1 MKLALF
7 CYSLRGKE
15 MAARVLGAFPDWEV
29 RAYAPARYAGEG
41 FAPLERPP
49 RPFYAGLFPWADA
62 MVFVGAC
69 GIAVREIA
77 PFVKSKVTDPAVL
90 ALDETGQYVIPLL
103 SGHIGG
109 ANGLARR
116 LAAYLG
122 AAAVVTTA
130 TDVTGRFPVDDWA
143 ARNGWAISS
152 LGIAKAY
159 SAAILEKDLPL
170 VSDFPILTELPNG
183 VYAGDRGDL
192 GLCLS
197 WYKKEP
203 FARTLRLIP
212 RTLHLGLGC
221 RRGTAKEAIR
231 EAVKAVLEW
240 ENLDIRAI
248 GHIASIDLKRD
259 EAGLLEYCGELDI
272 TPNFYT
278 AEELRA
284 LPGDFTASPLV
295 EKVTGVD
302 NVCERA
308 ALMGA
313 ETLLVK
319 KQAGGGVTVALA
331 AEHTEVRFG

>member
-15 MAARVLGAFPDWEV
+15 MAARVLGAFSDWEV
-29 RAYAPARYAGEG
+29 RSYAPARYAGEG

-90 ALDETGQYVIPLL
+90 SRDELGQFVIPLL

-109 ANGLARR
+109 ANALARR
-116 LAAYLG
+116 LAKELG
-122 AAAVVTTA
+122 ATAVVTTA

-152 LGIAKAY
+152 LGVAKAY
-159 SAAILEKDLPL
+159 SAAILEEDLPL

-197 WYKKEP
+197 WHKKEP
-203 FARTLRLIP
+203 FGKTLRLIP

-221 RRGTAKEAIR
+221 RRGTEEEAIR
-231 EAVKAVLEW
+231 AAVDGVLAERGI
-240 ENLDIRAI
+240 DPAAIRCA
-248 GHIASIDLKRD
+248 ASIDLKKD
-259 EAGLLEYCGELDI
+259 EEGLLEFCEELGLV
-272 TPNFYT
+272 PAFHT

-308 ALMGA
+308 ALLGA